1 MQIVSDFQK
10 AKTALRRIPFDFG
23 DVPSEVKQ
31 RIKEA
36 FLEELTPEETVRRI
50 IAAVRDKG
58 DSALVDYTKS
68 IDGIE
73 LKSVEVSVEERH
85 DAYGKVDKEL
95 ITALTTAAEQ
105 VRSFH
110 QVQLRHCHKEFMEGR
125 VGQIVRPLE
134 RVGIYVPGGTASY
147 PSTVLMTAIPARV
160 AGVGEIILTTPPK
173 EGGKVS
179 PATLVAADIAGVD
192 RIFKVGGAQGIAAL
206 AYGTRSIPKVDKVC
220 GPGGLFV
227 TIAKRLVFGT
237 VAIDSLAGPTETII
251 LADDFASQTLCS
263 ADLLAQAEHDVMAS
277 AILIT
282 TSPRLAQEIDREVTR
297 QTEGLERAHVT
308 LRSLEKSGLIIVVT
322 DMQQAIDLVNTY
334 APEHLS
340 LMVRDASSYIDKIH
354 NAGAIFVGENSTEV
368 LGDYVAGPSHV
379 MPTMGSARF
388 SSPLGVGD
396 FLKIT
401 SVVSLS
407 DEDVKSLGP
416 SAVKIATAEG
426 LTAHA
431 RAMALRLK
439 KGRA

>member
-36 FLEELTPEETVRRI
+36 FLEELTPEEAVRRI

-95 ITALTTAAEQ
+95 IKALTTAAEQ

-251 LADDFASQTLCS
+251 LADDFASQTLCA